1 MKNKKNKIVVMGDT
15 CINVLLWNIFPQ
27 EEKKNELGE

>member
-27 EEKKNELGE
+27 EEKNELGE